1 MAFAGDEHHVAG
13 ARPGNRV
20 PDRVPPV
27 CDLDDLGITADF
39 GRPSQDFAADR
50 RGIFVTRVVVGDD
63 HQVGQLRGYPAHRGP
78 LARVT
83 IAAGAEHHRQPAVR
97 VRQGGQHRPQ
107 RFRFVRVVD
116 QREKA
121 LAAVDLLEPPR
132 DPDLTQARH
141 RLFRGDPDG
150 VQNRQGDQA
159 IGDVVAAR

>member
-1 MAFAGDEHHVAG
+1 M
-13 ARPGNRV
+13 
-20 PDRVPPV
+20 
-27 CDLDDLGITADF
+27 
-39 GRPSQDFAADR
+39 
-50 RGIFVTRVVVGDD
+50 
-63 HQVGQLRGYPAHRGP
+63 
-78 LARVT
+78 
-83 IAAGAEHHRQPAVR
+83 
-97 VRQGGQHRPQ
+97 
-107 RFRFVRVVD
+107 RVVD